1 MSIDYQT
8 TRRSIEL
15 SHGTLNYHEAGSGP
29 SLLMIHGSGPGVS
42 GWANFSGNLA
52 WFSRRFRCLV
62 VDLPGYGGSQPLAG
76 DPIAGAVKA
85 CLEFLDA
92 VDAPSAH
99 VLGNSLGGM
108 VGSHIAA
115 AHPERVR
122 SLTCIGGIGLN
133 LFAPFP
139 AEGVNLLTAFAE
151 APSRERLEAW
161 LRSMVYDQTLITPE
175 LIDTR
180 WEQAIEPNTLAA
192 TRQIYS
198 RESIGQIAAM
208 REQHPTRAIEHLAT
222 IQVPTLLTWGRD
234 DRVTPLDAALLPMRL
249 IPLCELHTFPHCG
262 HWAMIE
268 CKQAFETLVMSFLC
282 RDEPG
287 GPDVTFPERR

>member
-1 MSIDYQT
+1 MNIDYQA
-8 TRRSIEL
+8 TRRSVEL
-15 SHGTLNYHEAGSGP
+15 SHGTLNYHEVGSGP
-29 SLLMIHGSGPGVS
+29 CLLMIHGSGPGVT
-42 GWANFSGNLA
+42 GWANFSGNLG

-62 VDLPGYGGSQPLAG
+62 VDLPGYGGSQPLEG
-76 DPIAGAVKA
+76 DPIAGAVTA
-85 CLEFLDA
+85 CVEFLD
-92 VDAPSAH
+92 VLNVPTAH
-99 VLGNSLGGM
+99 LIGNSLGGM

-115 AHPERVR
+115 GHPERVK

-151 APSRERLEAW
+151 EPSRERLEAW
-161 LRSMVYDQTLITPE
+161 LRSMVHDQSLITPE
-175 LIDTR
+175 LVDAR
-180 WEQAIEPNTLAA
+180 WEQAMEPNTLAA

-198 RESIGQIAAM
+198 RQGIGQITAM
-208 REQHPTRAIEHLAT
+208 REQYPTRAIEHLAS
-222 IQVPTLLTWGRD
+222 IQAPTLLTWGRD

-249 IPLCELHTFPHCG
+249 IPLCELHTFPRCG

-282 RDEPG
+282 RQEPEE
-287 GPDVTFPERR
+287 TA

>member
-1 MSIDYQT
+1 MHIDCHA
-8 TRRSIEL
+8 TRRSVEL
-15 SHGTLNYHEAGSGP
+15 SHGTLNYHEVGSGP
-29 SLLMIHGSGPGVS
+29 CLLMIHGSGPGVT
-42 GWANFSGNLA
+42 GWANFSGNLG

-62 VDLPGYGGSQPLAG
+62 VDLPGYGGSQPLEG
-76 DPIAGAVKA
+76 DPIAGAVTA
-85 CLEFLDA
+85 CVEFLDA
-92 VDAPSAH
+92 LNVPTAH
-99 VLGNSLGGM
+99 LIGNSLGGM

-115 AHPERVR
+115 GHPERVK

-151 APSRERLEAW
+151 EPSRECLEAW
-161 LRSMVYDQTLITPE
+161 LRSMVHDQSLITAE
-175 LIDTR
+175 LIDAR
-180 WEQAIEPNTLAA
+180 WEQAMEPNTLAA

-198 RESIGQIAAM
+198 REGIGRIASM
-208 REQHPTRAIEHLAT
+208 REQFPTRAIEHLAS
-222 IQVPTLLTWGRD
+222 IQAPTLLTWGRD

-249 IPLCELHTFPHCG
+249 IPLCELHTFPRCG

-282 RDEPG
+282 RQH
-287 GPDVTFPERR
+287 PEDAAG